1 MLLHLANFP
10 VLSAIDLCI
19 RAYYIPDDTDAELS
33 EIARAL
39 ATRNPSLRFVGLS
52 LVDGRQMRNDEPI
65 YDEERLQAR
74 WWAVKRD
81 EAPHPAC
88 PSGEGGSDGEYDDGI
103 RMAELPI
110 GAGLRVR
117 KFMYE
122 ADFGTQGWEEGIAA
136 LF

>member
-10 VLSAIDLCI
+10 VLSAVDLCI
-19 RAYYIPDDTDAELS
+19 RAYYIPNDTDAELS
-33 EIARAL
+33 EIARTL

-74 WWAVKRD
+74 WWAVERH
-81 EAPHPAC
+81 EAPHLAYLT
-88 PSGEGGSDGEYDDGI
+88 GEGDVNDEYDDGI
-103 RMAELPI
+103 RIAELPM

-122 ADFGTQGWEEGIAA
+122 ADFGTQEGIPA